1 MANAVTELKKVAGSL
16 PEDLAEQVLSYALF
30 LQSRPANVQRGK
42 QESEGDAE
50 WERILADKQ
59 PRPKLEAR
67 LRQVK
72 KQVAAGK
79 SEPLDFSRL

>member
-1 MANAVTELKKVAGSL
+1 MANAVTELKKVVGSL
-16 PEDLAEQVLSYALF
+16 PEELAEQVLNYALF
-30 LQSRPANVQRGK
+30 LQSRPASGQQDKG
-42 QESEGDAE
+42 QLEGDLE
-50 WERILADKQ
+50 WERILSDKQ